1 MPKLSISQRVGSV
14 ESVSPVK
21 LQVTSA
27 VQLFRQLLQ
36 LLQQLAGRQ
45 ISMCRRQ
52 LPDLQQ

>member
-1 MPKLSISQRVGSV
+1 MHKLSLSQRVGSV
-14 ESVSPVK
+14 ESVPPVK

-45 ISMCRRQ
+45 ISMCC
-52 LPDLQQ
+52 